1 MFTKDQNHR
10 TLFRE
15 AECKRILLQ
24 FALGY
29 LKRISLRRP
38 QRRGAW
44 RNSGCCFRR
53 LKTHDALSRVG
64 L

>member
-24 FALGY
+24 FA
-29 LKRISLRRP
+29 
-38 QRRGAW
+38 
-44 RNSGCCFRR
+44 FRL
-53 LKTHDALSRVG
+53 LKTHLPATSPAARSEQKRLFFLSARESIALDWI
-64 L
+64 